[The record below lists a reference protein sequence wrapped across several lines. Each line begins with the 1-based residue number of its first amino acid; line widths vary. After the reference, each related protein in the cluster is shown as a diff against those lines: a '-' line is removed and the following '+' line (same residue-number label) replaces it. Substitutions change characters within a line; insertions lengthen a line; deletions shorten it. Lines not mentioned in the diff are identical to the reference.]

1 MSDLHSGG
9 RLNLVG
15 AARPYFGAIVLTVIF
30 LAAAGVYS
38 LLGMPSGIYP
48 EVAFPQIAVIATAP
62 GLAVKT
68 TEVSVTRPLEE
79 AVSVV
84 LGVVRVH
91 SKTVRGASELKID
104 FAPDVDM
111 VQALNDVR
119 ARLAESGGALPAGT
133 QLLVER
139 QTPSLF
145 PIISVVVQGDRSL
158 AALRDYAFY
167 DLRPRFSRIPDV
179 SMVTVQGGD
188 VREIIVETDPLAL
201 AAAHLSADD
210 VAVELAK
217 NQRLQAVGR
226 LDRGVLQYQVMADTL
241 TASLPTLEATVVGG
255 TAEQPLQLRDV
266 ARVSIGHEDRLVA
279 VRSDQRDAVV
289 VTIFRRLGGDALSIS
304 RHLEDVLAEA
314 RGAAPRGMELTTVYD
329 QADLTK
335 TSIANV
341 RDAIL
346 IGGVFSVL
354 TLLLFLRSLRAT
366 IIAAA
371 AIPTTLIISFVFLRW
386 WGDTLNLMSLG
397 GLAIAIGLLIDDTVV
412 VIENI
417 ARHLQTAAGSDAAID
432 AASREISG
440 AVVGSTLT
448 TVLVFVPLSFVEGV
462 VGQFFFSLSL
472 SLSVAI
478 LVSMVISLTVVPV
491 VAARWLS
498 GRRLKPPGRV
508 YGVMVG
514 AYDWLLGIG
523 LRWPRTSLAV
533 ALLVVVPGY
542 WMFTQL
548 KTDFM
553 PEMDE
558 GAFVLDY
565 FMPVGTS
572 LAETDRVMRE
582 VDAILS
588 DTPEVQGYVRRT
600 GAELGLFAT
609 EPYTG
614 DVLISL
620 KTDRTRRMGEIR
632 EEVEERVKAAV
643 PQLEIETVPLV
654 LDQINDLSGAESS
667 VEVKVFGPDYE
678 TLRRVAQEVGD
689 RIEALAAEDD
699 VSMEVDAHVR
709 QGNPDIVV
717 RTDSDRARRAGLSPD
732 MVERQVAAALYG
744 TVAFSLPEEDRL
756 TAVRVRLP
764 DRYRNDEHAL
774 PNLVLQIPPVATPV
788 AGATPSTPTTVPLTT
803 VPLRDVAAI
812 ERQRSLNELH
822 RENQQPMIDV
832 TAEFEGSDLGT
843 IKRIVQRAIDG
854 VTIPKSYH
862 IQMSGSFESQDRAF
876 HSLLIVL
883 CTASALV
890 FLLLAIQFK
899 SIALPLLVF
908 MTQPLSLTAA
918 LFALWI
924 TGTPLN
930 VSSFM
935 GAIMLIGLDV
945 KNGILLI
952 EYVGQLRGQ
961 GTPLDAALREAG
973 RARFRPILMTSL
985 TTILGLS
992 PLALGIGPGA
1002 QMQQPLAIA
1011 VIGGLTAN
1019 MLFTRLVIPIGY
1031 GLIARW
1037 VDRHPAPADLGVAT
1051 VSAT

>member
-1 MSDLHSGG
+1 MSDSTKPHG
-9 RLNLVG
+9 LNLVA
-15 AARPYFGAIVLTVIF
+15 AARPYFGAIVLTVAF
-30 LAAAGVYS
+30 LVAAGVYS
-38 LLGMPSGIYP
+38 LIGMPSGIYP
-48 EVAFPQIAVIATAP
+48 EVAFPQIAVIATVP
-62 GLAVKT
+62 GLAIKS

-79 AVSVV
+79 AVSGV

-91 SKTVRGASELKID
+91 SKTVRGAAELKID
-104 FAPDVDM
+104 FAAGVDM
-111 VQALNDVR
+111 IQALNDVR
-119 ARLAESGGALPAGT
+119 ARLAENGGALPAGT
-133 QLLVER
+133 QLVVER

-145 PIISVVVQGDRSL
+145 PIISVVVRGHRSL
-158 AALRDYAFY
+158 ADLRDYAFY
-167 DLRPRFSRIPDV
+167 DLRGRISRIADV
-179 SMVTVQGGD
+179 STVTVQGGD
-188 VREIIVETDPLAL
+188 VREISVEADPAVLAG
-201 AAAHLSADD
+201 AHLSVDD
-210 VAVELAK
+210 VATELGK

-241 TASLPTLEATVVGG
+241 TVELAQLEATIVGG
-255 TAEQPLQLRDV
+255 TPDRPLRLRDV
-266 ARVSIGHEDRLVA
+266 AAVSIGHEDRLVA
-279 VRSDQRDAVV
+279 VRSAGRDAVV
-289 VTIFRRLGGDALSIS
+289 VTVFRRLGGDALRIS
-304 RHLEDVLAEA
+304 RELETVLEDA
-314 RGAAPRGMELTTVYD
+314 RRAAPRGIEIDTVYD

-366 IIAAA
+366 IIATL

-417 ARHLQTAAGSDAAID
+417 ARHLQTSAGSDAAID

-448 TVLVFVPLSFVEGV
+448 TVLVFVPLAFVEGV
-462 VGQFFFSLSL
+462 IGQFFFSLSL
-472 SLSVAI
+472 SLAVAI
-478 LVSMVISLTVVPV
+478 LVSMAISLTVVPV
-491 VAARWLS
+491 VAARWLA
-498 GRRLKPPGRV
+498 GRQLKPPGAIYRV
-508 YGVMVG
+508 LVR
-514 AYDWLLGIG
+514 AYDWVLDIG
-523 LRWPRTSLAV
+523 LRWPKTSLAI
-533 ALLVVVPGY
+533 ALLVIAPGC
-542 WMFTQL
+542 WFFTQL

-572 LAETDRVMRE
+572 LAETDRVLRK
-582 VDAILS
+582 VDAIL
-588 DTPEVQGYVRRT
+588 DDIPEVHGYVRRT

-614 DVLISL
+614 DVLVSL
-620 KTDRTRRMGEIR
+620 SSDRDRRMDDIR
-632 EEVEERVKAAV
+632 EEVENRVKAAA

-654 LDQINDLSGAESS
+654 RDQINDLSGAESS
-667 VEVKVFGPDYE
+667 VEVKVFGPDYQV
-678 TLRRVAQEVGD
+678 LRNIAQDVGE
-689 RIEALAAEDD
+689 RIETLAAEEG

-709 QGNPDIVV
+709 QGNPDLVV
-717 RTDSDRARRAGLSPD
+717 RTDTVRARRAGLSPD
-732 MVERQVAAALYG
+732 VVERQVSAALYG
-744 TVAFSLPEEDRL
+744 TVAFSLPEQDRL

-764 DRYRNDEHAL
+764 E
-774 PNLVLQIPPVATPV
+774 
-788 AGATPSTPTTVPLTT
+788 
-803 VPLRDVAAI
+803 PLRSDERALANLALQPPAAATATTSATNAAAAPAAAAGTIPLRYVADI

-832 TAEFEGSDLGT
+832 TAEFEGSDLGSV
-843 IKRIVQRAIDG
+843 KRVVERAIAG
-854 VTIPKSYH
+854 VVLDKGYH
-862 IQMSGSFESQDRAF
+862 IQMGGSFESQEHAF
-876 HSLLIVL
+876 RSLLIVL

-899 SIALPLLVF
+899 SVALPLLVF
-908 MTQPLSLTAA
+908 LTQPLSLTSA

-952 EYVGQLRGQ
+952 EYVGQLRRQ
-961 GTPLDAALREAG
+961 GLPLETALRDAG
-973 RARFRPILMTSL
+973 HARFRPILMTSL
-985 TTILGLS
+985 TAILGLL

-1019 MLFTRLVIPIGY
+1019 MLFTRLVIPVGY
-1031 GLIARW
+1031 ELIARFKQ
-1037 VDRHPAPADLGVAT
+1037 PAPA
-1051 VSAT
+1051 